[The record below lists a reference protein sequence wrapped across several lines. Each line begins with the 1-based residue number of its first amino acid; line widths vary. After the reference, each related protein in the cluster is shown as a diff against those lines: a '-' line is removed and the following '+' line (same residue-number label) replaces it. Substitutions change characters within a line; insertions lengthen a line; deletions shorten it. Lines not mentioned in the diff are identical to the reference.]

1 MVTPFSFGDNT
12 PKQRRKRATKQ
23 EERLAKLVG
32 GKAQAG
38 SGAVWSAKGDVKQ
51 EDYLFENK
59 YTEKESFRLSVE
71 LWQEI
76 EKKAM
81 IAESGRKPAMHIEI
95 GKSKTRL
102 VVMSEEDF
110 LELFRK

>member
-1 MVTPFSFGDNT
+1 MVNPFSFGDDT
-12 PKQRRKRATKQ
+12 PKQRRRRATKQ
-23 EERLAKLVG
+23 EVRLADLVG

-51 EDYLFENK
+51 EEFLFENK
-59 YTEKESFRLSVE
+59 YTDKESFRVSID

-81 IAESGRKPAMHIEI
+81 IAESGRKPAMHLEI

-102 VVMSEEDF
+102 IVLSEEDF